1 VKISYTKFVNEYDP
15 ISVSWEHDH
24 NNILLELSEPMLI
37 DEQAANDSY
46 PRVGIKTKM
55 RSLTWFGLSKPRI
68 IALFNSRVA
77 EHLALFFRDRQAC

>member
-1 VKISYTKFVNEYDP
+1 MKISYTKFVNEYDP

-46 PRVGIKTKM
+46 PRVGIKTKIAIFNM
-55 RSLTWFGLSKPRI
+55 VRI
-68 IALFNSRVA
+68 IKTKDHHPIQFQSR
-77 EHLALFFRDRQAC
+77 